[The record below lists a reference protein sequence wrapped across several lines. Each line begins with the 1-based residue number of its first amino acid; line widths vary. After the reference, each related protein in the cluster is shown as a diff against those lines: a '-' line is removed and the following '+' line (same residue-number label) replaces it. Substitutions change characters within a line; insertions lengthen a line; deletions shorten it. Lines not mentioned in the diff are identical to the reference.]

1 MRKLNG
7 IESKIVVRR
16 NSRTTI
22 LLSVLASVIA
32 LFKFM
37 LKIAYNSINNWPIE
51 LGFLSILIRGA
62 GLFIVSVYFLLVWD
76 IINFIISDL
85 KRNDILDEEYKLFD
99 KISDQKFSLL
109 TKDFKFF
116 LQISF
121 IICLILGLIIL
132 AIGEEWKSFIII
144 LFCFVII
151 SYITLKSWYKKSD
164 KNAKKNQIS
173 FIVNRLLWAITL
185 TSVFGLGIGSLI
197 ISNISYKADIN
208 YNNNGIVNIQNI
220 GAFEKATIT
229 ITDSKKNRRIYYKK
243 LNENELL
250 FARNNTIHVSK
261 LDNGKKIE
269 SLVNLSKEDIS
280 WRYKLDLRKLQLS
293 EQQYLIKIVLYKEKS
308 EAQITNMVN
317 ITQNEYTFTKENIE
331 AEY

>member
-220 GAFEKATIT
+220 GAFEKTTIT
-229 ITDSKKNRRIYYKK
+229 IVDSKNNNIYEKK
-243 LNENELL
+243 LNKDELL
-250 FARNNTIHVSK
+250 YAQNNVIHVSK
-261 LDNGKKIE
+261 LDNGRKIE
-269 SLVNLSKEDIS
+269 SIVNLSKEDVS
-280 WRYKLDLRKLQLS
+280 WRYKFDLRKLQLDG
-293 EQQYLIKIVLYKEKS
+293 QQYSIKIVLYKEKS
-308 EAQITNMVN
+308 EAQITNTFN
-317 ITQNEYTFTKENIE
+317 ITQNGYMFTRNSIESEY
-331 AEY
+331 

>member
-1 MRKLNG
+1 MRKSYG
-7 IESKIVVRR
+7 VESKIEERRR
-16 NSRTTI
+16 NRSAI

-32 LFKFM
+32 LFKIM

-62 GLFIVSVYFLLVWD
+62 GLLIVSVYFLLVWD

-85 KRNDILDEEYKLFD
+85 KRNDILDEEYKIFD

-116 LQISF
+116 LQIFF
-121 IICLILGLIIL
+121 IICVILGLILL
-132 AIGEEWKSFIII
+132 ALGEEWKSFIIV
-144 LFCFVII
+144 LFGFIII
-151 SYITLKSWYKKSD
+151 SYITLKFWYKKSD

-185 TSVFGLGIGSLI
+185 TSVFGLGTGSLI

-220 GAFEKATIT
+220 GAFEKTTIT
-229 ITDSKKNRRIYYKK
+229 IVDSKNNNIYEKK
-243 LNENELL
+243 LNKDELL
-250 FARNNTIHVSK
+250 YARNNVIHVPK
-261 LDNGKKIE
+261 LDNGRKIE
-269 SLVNLSKEDIS
+269 SIVNLSKEDVS
-280 WRYKLDLRKLQLS
+280 WRYKFDLRKLQLDG
-293 EQQYLIKIVLYKEKS
+293 QQYSIKIVLYKEKS
-308 EAQITNMVN
+308 KAQITNMFN
-317 ITQNEYTFTKENIE
+317 ITQNGYMFTRNSIESEY
-331 AEY
+331 